1 MTVTIDLAGSRALV
15 TGSSRGIGR
24 AVAITLA
31 RAGARVAVHYS
42 RDEASARETLAS
54 LHGDG
59 HLLVQGDVA
68 DPDRVHAMVADVAA
82 GLGGLDILVN
92 NAGVYVEHAL
102 PGVAYEQWQ
111 EAWRR
116 TIDVNLLGPAWL
128 TWCAVEH
135 MLGRGGR
142 VVNISSR
149 GAFRGEPKHPAYGAS
164 KAGLN
169 AMGQSL
175 ARALAPHRIYV
186 TTIAPGW
193 VDTDMAAEAG
203 NRPQGD
209 ALSVELPTGRLATP
223 EEIANTVLFVVAPGS
238 EQLTGTIIDVNGA
251 SYLRS

>member
-1 MTVTIDLAGSRALV
+1 MTVTIDLTGSRALV

-24 AVAITLA
+24 AVAVILA

-42 RDEASARETLAS
+42 SDEASARETLAS
-54 LHGDG
+54 LHGEG
-59 HLLVQGDVA
+59 HMIVQGDVA
-68 DPDRVHAMVADVAA
+68 DPGRAHAMVADVVAE
-82 GLGGLDILVN
+82 LGGLDILVN

-102 PGVAYEQWQ
+102 PGVSYEEWQ
-111 EAWRR
+111 EVWRR
-116 TIDVNLLGPAWL
+116 TIDVNLFGPAWL
-128 TWCAVEH
+128 TWCAVER
-135 MLGRGGR
+135 MMGRGGR

-169 AMGQSL
+169 ALSQSM
-175 ARALAPHRIYV
+175 ARALAPHHIYV

-209 ALSVELPTGRLATP
+209 ALSAELPMGRLATP
-223 EEIANTVLFVVAPGS
+223 EEIANAVLFVAAPGS

-251 SYLRS
+251 SYLR